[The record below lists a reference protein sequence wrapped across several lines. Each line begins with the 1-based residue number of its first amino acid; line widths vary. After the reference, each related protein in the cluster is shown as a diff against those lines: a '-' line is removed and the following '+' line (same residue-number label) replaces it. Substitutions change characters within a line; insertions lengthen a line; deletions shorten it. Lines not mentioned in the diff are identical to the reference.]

1 MERLFEGMQR
11 RLEATSSTF
20 LRYVYPAI
28 DWDARLLGLTGPRG
42 VGKTTLILQH
52 IKLAHPD
59 SGTALYVSADDIY
72 FANHGL
78 LATAEAFNK
87 AGGTHLFIDEVHRYP
102 AWASELQAIYD
113 TLPDMHVCFAGPSIL
128 ENEST
133 AAELL
138 EMAPVHRMQG
148 LSFREFL
155 AIREGIEFE
164 PFSLQQIL
172 ANEAVIPGVKHPL
185 PLFAE
190 YLRTGYYPYGPE
202 PFFSEGLARAIER
215 TLEVD
220 IPQVAGM
227 NAGAGMKLKRLL
239 AAVGSADPRK
249 PNMSRLGALMGVS
262 RNNVENY
269 LGYLEQAGMISQVRK
284 RVKGQQD
291 AARGAGEDES
301 SHMRARV
308 EKVYLD
314 NTNILHF
321 LADGVVEESTI
332 RRTFFNNQARVLGDV
347 RAASAEGFK
356 LGGAAAGSV
365 PNRGLVLKADIE
377 RGQGNVVPLWAFG
390 LGY

>member
-1 MERLFEGMQR
+1 
-11 RLEATSSTF
+11 
-20 LRYVYPAI
+20 
-28 DWDARLLGLTGPRG
+28 
-42 VGKTTLILQH
+42 
-52 IKLAHPD
+52 
-59 SGTALYVSADDIY
+59 
-72 FANHGL
+72 
-78 LATAEAFNK
+78 
-87 AGGTHLFIDEVHRYP
+87 
-102 AWASELQAIYD
+102 
-113 TLPDMHVCFAGPSIL
+113 
-128 ENEST
+128 
-133 AAELL
+133 
-138 EMAPVHRMQG
+138 
-148 LSFREFL
+148 
-155 AIREGIEFE
+155 
-164 PFSLQQIL
+164 
-172 ANEAVIPGVKHPL
+172 
-185 PLFAE
+185 
-190 YLRTGYYPYGPE
+190 
-202 PFFSEGLARAIER
+202 
-215 TLEVD
+215 
-220 IPQVAGM
+220 
-227 NAGAGMKLKRLL
+227 
-239 AAVGSADPRK
+239 
-249 PNMSRLGALMGVS
+249 MGVS

-291 AARGAGEDES
+291 AARGAGEDAS